1 MPVHLALDLEAD
13 DGPLITLSG
22 EVDMLV
28 ADDLR
33 GAGES
38 AIAQAGADGR
48 KRVVIDLREV
58 TFLDSTGIGALVAIS
73 NAAGTAGV
81 PLVLRAVS
89 PRISKLL
96 AITGLDGVFATEP

>member
-1 MPVHLALDLEAD
+1 MHLAMDLEAT
-13 DGPLITLSG
+13 DGPVITLSG
-22 EVDMLV
+22 EVDMLT
-28 ADDLR
+28 ADGLR
-33 GAGES
+33 SAGES
-38 AIAQAGADGR
+38 AIAQAEANDR
-48 KRVVIDLREV
+48 TRVTIDLREV

-73 NAAGTAGV
+73 NAANIADV